1 MAYSELIKSFEK
13 ICDYMRD
20 FYVYGFKSREDY
32 TKKSARSYDD
42 ERRRIE
48 SWLGGYMAF
57 RHTAEGKNVFISV
70 DNRSVT
76 FNPLHNAWKAKSFTD
91 KDIVLHFCVL
101 DILADGAALRVGEIT
116 DGVADY
122 LSHTD
127 TPFEIDESTVRK
139 KLKEYTEMGIL
150 RDEKHG
156 RFLPRLSFLK
166 KRRSAWSGLICS
178 TGSPKP
184 RSISATNTTTCSIRW
199 IRRSCLTRSA
209 P

>member
-1 MAYSELIKSFEK
+1 MAYSELIKSFDK
-13 ICDYMRD
+13 IRDYMRE

-76 FNPLHNAWKAKSFTD
+76 FNPLHSAWKAKSFTD

-101 DILADGAALRVGEIT
+101 DILADGAARSVSEIT
-116 DGVADY
+116 DGVVDY

-139 KLKEYTEMGIL
+139 KLKEYTDIGI
-150 RDEKHG
+150 
-156 RFLPRLSFLK
+156 
-166 KRRSAWSGLICS
+166 
-178 TGSPKP
+178 GSIPN
-184 RSISATNTTTCSIRW
+184 SV
-199 IRRSCLTRSA
+199 
-209 P
+209 